1 VNYNE
6 ILQIILDRTENL
18 NGDNPEYERG
28 MLEMAA
34 DLLARPLVE
43 TGERVEQIR
52 EDVGNLARAQGLAP

>member
-1 VNYNE
+1 LNYYE
-6 ILQIILDRTENL
+6 ILQVILDRTENL
-18 NGDNPEYERG
+18 SGDSPEYERG

-34 DLLARPLVE
+34 DLSARPLVE